1 MVRTWPL
8 SNAWVAS
15 RISPMNAAN
24 EKMKRQYNVYKKSA
38 IKNVIVGSK
47 SMSIHCHWE
56 QDFRKYCFL
65 SMELKA
71 SSLAPAHNIQTSNP
85 MHNIFF
91 EGKTKSFCTKT
102 YQLRGDS
109 ASFYHSCKSF
119 CLSVV
124 PSNKRQH
131 RTKTNGHYPPSKL
144 IIQPSLKNPPI
155 ISKNI
160 AGAIYLS

>member
-1 MVRTWPL
+1 
-8 SNAWVAS
+8 
-15 RISPMNAAN
+15 
-24 EKMKRQYNVYKKSA
+24 
-38 IKNVIVGSK
+38 
-47 SMSIHCHWE
+47 
-56 QDFRKYCFL
+56 
-65 SMELKA
+65 
-71 SSLAPAHNIQTSNP
+71 

-160 AGAIYLS
+160 AGALYLSSDPVPPLYAKREREREKRERERERERKRKRCVGGGGIWSKSE